1 MEETILFSIT
11 THNLFLTIFAICSFV
26 FGCFFYK
33 KILEKKKETLIELTL
48 FILIAS
54 LSFGTFFNGE
64 NLFTSLVAKIILF
77 LLFFF
82 STGRVVLLFKKNG
95 DK

>member
-1 MEETILFSIT
+1 MEEEILYSAI
-11 THNLFLTIFAICSFV
+11 THNLFLTIFAICAFV

-33 KILEKKKETLIELTL
+33 KILEKNKETLIELTL
-48 FILIAS
+48 LVLVAS
-54 LSFGTFFNGE
+54 LSLGTFFNGE
-64 NLFTSLVAKIILF
+64 NLFTSLVAKAILF

-82 STGRVVLLFKKNG
+82 STGRIVLLFKKNG